1 MPEPPW
7 CELLLAPFRDPPVAI
22 TGSLIRC
29 ANPETTLSQAAH
41 LMDYGPWAQGPPG
54 PRRHLPAHNVAFRR
68 ALLLS
73 LGDDLTEELDVDA
86 GLNARFLAD
95 GKVLLF
101 EPAARAQ
108 HLDVSRPRPWLSE
121 RFLNGRT
128 YGGQLARK
136 WGWPR
141 RLGYGFGW
149 PLIPFVR
156 FARLA
161 PIAREAGVSRRAM
174 PAVVLGLILASAG
187 EGAGYLLGPGSAP
200 AWRRRLEIEKGRHV
214 RPGEASAA
222 LGRVLAV
229 NEPA

>member
-1 MPEPPW
+1 
-7 CELLLAPFRDPPVAI
+7 
-22 TGSLIRC
+22 
-29 ANPETTLSQAAH
+29 
-41 LMDYGPWAQGPPG
+41 
-54 PRRHLPAHNVAFRR
+54 AHNVAFRR
-68 ALLLS
+68 ALLLE
-73 LGDDLTEELDVDA
+73 LGDELADELDVDA
-86 GLNARFLAD
+86 GLNERFLAD

-108 HLDVSRPRPWLSE
+108 HLDVSRPAPWLQE

-128 YGGQLARK
+128 YAGQLVGR

-141 RLGYGFGW
+141 RIAYGFGW

-161 PIAREAGVSRRAM
+161 PVAREAGVSRRAM
-174 PAVVLGLILASAG
+174 PAFVLALILASAG
-187 EGAGYLLGPGSAP
+187 EGAGYLLGPGTAP
-200 AWRRRLEIEKGRHV
+200 AWRRRCEIEKGRHV
-214 RPGEASAA
+214 RRGEASAA